1 MITDLRMPANLPPD
15 AKAKWNEVTLT
26 RNPETRL
33 RLMGEFLSLVPKHKG
48 TEKMC
53 SQVKR
58 QMAQIRDELEEKK
71 KAAKRR
77 TGPSYFVEKAGAA
90 QIAVVG
96 PTNAGRSSLLK
107 AVTNASVEP
116 APWPF
121 STRVPT
127 PGMLPYRD
135 IQFQLME
142 VPPIVEDSSE
152 GKSDGF
158 QVLSAARNADAII
171 IMVDLTDDPGGN
183 LLTVIRELENSR
195 VLTAEPQG
203 EVEVTRRGHGS
214 DIQFIWEGELEGC
227 TTDDVAALLRE
238 YKIRSALVRIR
249 GRVTL
254 DTVEDA
260 MFGNAVYRPTL
271 VIANKADLS
280 SDPAVVESVKA
291 SAAPLEVMVISAEN
305 PGNLRET
312 LGAKLFDLLGVVR
325 VYTKQPGKKAA
336 VEPIVGRR
344 GMTVGDLAKI
354 IHSDFYER
362 FKYARVTGP
371 SAKFESGRVGIDHV
385 LQDEDIVQF
394 HT

>member
-1 MITDLRMPANLPPD
+1 MVTNLPPD
-15 AKAKWNEVTLT
+15 AKAKWHDVTQT

-33 RLMGEFLSLVPKHKG
+33 KLMGEFLSMVPKHKG
-48 TEKMC
+48 TDKMC
-53 SQVKR
+53 AQVKR
-58 QMAQIRDELEEKK
+58 QMAQLRDEIEEKK

-77 TGPSYFVEKAGAA
+77 GGPSYFVEKAGAA
-90 QIAVVG
+90 QVAVVG
-96 PTNAGRSSLLK
+96 PTNAGRSSLLR
-107 AVTNASVEP
+107 AVTNSSVEP

-127 PGMLPYRD
+127 PGMLPYKD
-135 IQFQLME
+135 IQLQLVE
-142 VPPIVEDSSE
+142 VPPIVEGSSE
-152 GKSDGF
+152 GRSDGF
-158 QVLSAARNADAII
+158 QVLSAARNSDGII
-171 IMVDLTDDPGGN
+171 ILVDLTDDPGGN
-183 LLTVIRELENSR
+183 LLTVTGELENSR

-214 DIQFIWEGELEGC
+214 DIQYIWEGELDGC
-227 TTDDVAALLRE
+227 TTDDIAALLRE

-254 DTVEDA
+254 DIVEDA

-280 SDPAVVESVKA
+280 SDPAVVESVRA
-291 SAAPLEVMVISAEN
+291 SAAPMEVMVVSAEN
-305 PGNLRET
+305 PGDLREE
-312 LGAKLFDLLGVVR
+312 LGAKLFELLGIVR
-325 VYTKQPGKKAA
+325 VYTKQPGKEAA
-336 VEPIVGRR
+336 VAPIVGHR
-344 GMTVGDLAKI
+344 GMNVGDLAKI

-362 FKYARVTGP
+362 FKYARIRGP

-385 LQDEDIVQF
+385 LQDGDIVQF